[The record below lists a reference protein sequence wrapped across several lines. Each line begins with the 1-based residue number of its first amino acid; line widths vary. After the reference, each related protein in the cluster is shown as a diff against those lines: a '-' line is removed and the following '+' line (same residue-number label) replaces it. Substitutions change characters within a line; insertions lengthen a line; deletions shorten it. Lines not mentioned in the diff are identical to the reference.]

1 MNFRKMAALLAACC
15 LLFAV
20 GCADVDTADGED
32 KLTIIST
39 VFAPYDFA
47 REVAGE
53 RADCSLLVPPGT
65 EVHGYEPTARDMIAV
80 QECDVFI
87 YVGGE
92 SAAWVTTLLSAL
104 DTSRIKLVT
113 LMDCVELLHEE
124 ELPGLHDHDHDE
136 EAHEEAYDEHVWTS
150 PRNAA
155 LITDKLA
162 AAFAAA
168 DPAGAELYAAN
179 AAAYKQEL
187 SLLDAAFETVVNAAV
202 RRTLVMAD
210 RFPLLYF
217 ARAYDL
223 GYYAAFPGC
232 ASETEPSAATVA
244 FLIDKVK
251 AEGIPVV
258 LCLEMS
264 NGRMADTICEGSG
277 AKKRT
282 FHSCHNLTK
291 DEMEAGET
299 YLSLMYHNRDVLKEA
314 LS

>member
-1 MNFRKMAALLAACC
+1 MKFRKWLAAVAAFM
-15 LLFAV
+15 LLFVAV
-20 GCADVDTADGED
+20 GCADIDTGGED
-32 KLTIIST
+32 GRLKVIST

-47 REVAGE
+47 REITGE

-65 EVHGYEPTARDMIAV
+65 EVHGYEPTARDMVAV

-92 SAAWVTTLLSAL
+92 SDAWVETLLAAL
-104 DTSRIKLVT
+104 DTSRVKLVT

-124 ELPGLHDHDHDE
+124 ELPGVHEHQ
-136 EAHEEAYDEHVWTS
+136 EASHEEIYDEHVWTS

-155 LITDKLA
+155 LIVDKLTA
-162 AAFAAA
+162 AVSEA
-168 DPAGAELYAAN
+168 DPEGADGYAAN
-179 AAAYKQEL
+179 AAAYKSKL
-187 SLLDAAFETVVNAAV
+187 TALDAAFQTVVDSAA
-202 RRTLVMAD
+202 RRTIVMAD

-217 ARAYDL
+217 ARAYEL
-223 GYYAAFPGC
+223 AYFAAFPGC
-232 ASETEPSAATVA
+232 ASETEPSAAMVA

-264 NGRMADTICEGSG
+264 DGRMADTICEDTG

-282 FHSCHNLTK
+282 FHSCHNLSK
-291 DEMEAGET
+291 AEMEAGET
-299 YLSLMYHNRDVLKEA
+299 YLSLMYQNRDVLKEA
-314 LS
+314 LG